1 MTVALIQSQSKL
13 VRRVKSSKKITDED
27 VPYLIIVASEEPTVD
42 PSTRLVHEPSPHSS
56 INGA

>member
-42 PSTRLVHEPSPHSS
+42 PSTRLVHEPSPH
-56 INGA
+56 